1 MPTMELSWGV
11 SKGVSP
17 ALQLSAAS
25 LAPSDQLR
33 RRPSLPLP
41 RYHHTVPGLWF
52 GRGPRHVEYV
62 RGLWF
67 GRPAASTVSEPCSG
81 DTYART
87 LVRRRARATPA

>member
-52 GRGPRHVEYV
+52 GR
-62 RGLWF
+62 
-67 GRPAASTVSEPCSG
+67 PAASTVSEPCSG